1 MKKSWA
7 EKENDV
13 ILRFIFIFIGLILIS
28 AVVFLMDYSSGK
40 PIDISNIII
49 LSSFTGFLIILF
61 TIVMIYIRK
70 KKLKERERREIY
82 LRIPENERY
91 RNVLEETD
99 RVINES
105 RRQWVRTPPNYK
117 PEIIQRRKTNIKN
130 FFGEISN
137 EKCAICKL
145 ALRKKQRIYQC
156 ESCLSL
162 FHEKHLEEWLK
173 NNVNCPVCGVIMLV

>member
-1 MKKSWA
+1 MKKSWE
-7 EKENDV
+7 EKERDT
-13 ILRFIFIFIGLILIS
+13 ILRFIFIFVGVVAVA
-28 AVVFLMDYSSGK
+28 AVVFLVDYSSGK
-40 PIDISNIII
+40 PIDISDIII
-49 LSSFTGFLIILF
+49 LSSFAGFVIILF

-70 KKLKERERREIY
+70 KKLKERESREIY

-105 RRQWVRTPPNYK
+105 RRQWTRTPPNYQ
-117 PEIIQRRKTNIKN
+117 PEIIQRRKTNIKD
-130 FFGEISN
+130 FFGEICN

-145 ALRKKQRIYQC
+145 ALRKKQRVYQC

-162 FHEKHLEEWLK
+162 FHEMHLEEWLR